1 MEFLR
6 FIFSSFWVWAGFLV
20 LVAVVLSGAAELVK
34 ACKRN
39 RKITAYRIGERYHV
53 TVENATRKDAAEA
66 VRRRIQHGTGVFCP
80 VCAKPVYFQRPPI
93 IKKA

>member
-20 LVAVVLSGAAELVK
+20 LVAVVLNGAVELVK
-34 ACKRN
+34 ACKQN

-53 TVENATRKDAAEA
+53 TVENANRRDAAEA
-66 VRRRIQHGTGVFCP
+66 VRLQEEAEREGTKN
-80 VCAKPVYFQRPPI
+80 A
-93 IKKA
+93 

>member
-20 LVAVVLSGAAELVK
+20 LVAVILDGAAGLVN

-39 RKITAYRIGERYHV
+39 RKITAHRIGERYHV
-53 TVENATRKDAAEA
+53 TVENATRRDAAEA
-66 VRRRIQHGTGVFCP
+66 VRLQEGERKEG
-80 VCAKPVYFQRPPI
+80 AEN
-93 IKKA
+93 A

>member
-1 MEFLR
+1 MEFIR

-34 ACKRN
+34 ACKQN

-53 TVENATRKDAAEA
+53 AIENATRKDAAEA
-66 VRRRIQHGTGVFCP
+66 VRLQEGGLNDE
-80 VCAKPVYFQRPPI
+80 
-93 IKKA
+93 

>member
-20 LVAVVLSGAAELVK
+20 LVAVALSGAAELVK

-53 TVENATRKDAAEA
+53 TVENATRRDAVEA
-66 VRRRIQHGTGVFCP
+66 VRLQKEDEGGVTDE
-80 VCAKPVYFQRPPI
+80 
-93 IKKA
+93 

>member
-20 LVAVVLSGAAELVK
+20 LVAVVLNGAAELVK

-66 VRRRIQHGTGVFCP
+66 VRLQGGEGKEG
-80 VCAKPVYFQRPPI
+80 AEN
-93 IKKA
+93 A